1 MNWIKTSDRSPEEQL
16 DSQYIA
22 GFRAGYQAGMRFDE
36 KLLEKV
42 NRRISDSKEKL
53 PPLPEEQG

>member
-1 MNWIKTSDRSPEEQL
+1 MNKPVASLEEKFDR
-16 DSQYIA
+16 QYIL
-22 GFRAGYQAGMRFDE
+22 GFRSGYRAGMNFDE
-36 KLLEKV
+36 KLLAKV